1 MLKEIA
7 AYGAVVVG
15 AAGLVLSAA
24 PAQAQTVPAS
34 ATQIITSYSG
44 CDDDG
49 GFCREQPRW
58 RSMFNID
65 KKHDFNKK
73 QKNRS
78 FNGINLCD
86 THILGLDHLL
96 SQNNEQGK
104 CSQASFN
111 NN

>member
-24 PAQAQTVPAS
+24 PAQAQTAPAS
-34 ATQIITSYSG
+34 ATQIVTSPG
-44 CDDDG
+44 CFDDG
-49 GFCREQPRW
+49 LGCREQGW
-58 RSMFNID
+58 RPTLNLD
-65 KKHDFNKK
+65 KKHDFNKAQRNK
-73 QKNRS
+73 S
-78 FNGINLCD
+78 FNVLNLCD

-96 SQNNEQGK
+96 AQNNEQGK
-104 CSQASFN
+104 CAQSSFN